1 MQKLNYFLT
10 TREPTYIYNYI
21 VNSSKKNCEKINN
34 KELNFLIFKKKK
46 IPSIKYLLFFLYII
60 LSGKIFKS
68 NRSQISFENI
78 VIGRYVI
85 PSTFYTFES
94 YVNKFILYKSLIKN
108 FFFAGSLLKTC
119 ESYYKKYDINGAY
132 IDHCGYLN
140 GIIFSFFAKKKSIIY
155 TNNYP
160 HGIYFVNYNKNK
172 KKYLSKY
179 ENSLRIN
186 LKKKI
191 NKSQKKKSEKKL
203 FYLTRKKNYIP
214 WLENLIFTDLK
225 NIDYKIFDY
234 VIYAHSFTDGQM
246 WFGYDGFENS
256 VDWLEFTLK
265 KFINTKKN
273 ILIKPHP
280 NYYNNSLSIV
290 AEWDKK
296 IYDKITYKYK
306 KYKNLYFLKSP
317 IHNYLLLKKLNKKC
331 VTISKHGTV
340 LLENS
345 YMKFKSISSTSN
357 FFNKKFKISN
367 AWSNREQYSNLL
379 NYDYT
384 QLNAPNK
391 EDLLELVYALFYIY
405 PSIFSNFY
413 YENILKSS
421 LNLKIN
427 EIHNKGRSSLD
438 KSSLTKFNQINKVT
452 ENNVINKI
460 CKKIWEV
467 RI

>member
-1 MQKLNYFLT
+1 
-10 TREPTYIYNYI
+10 
-21 VNSSKKNCEKINN
+21 
-34 KELNFLIFKKKK
+34 
-46 IPSIKYLLFFLYII
+46 
-60 LSGKIFKS
+60 
-68 NRSQISFENI
+68 
-78 VIGRYVI
+78 
-85 PSTFYTFES
+85 
-94 YVNKFILYKSLIKN
+94 
-108 FFFAGSLLKTC
+108 
-119 ESYYKKYDINGAY
+119 
-132 IDHCGYLN
+132 
-140 GIIFSFFAKKKSIIY
+140 
-155 TNNYP
+155 
-160 HGIYFVNYNKNK
+160 
-172 KKYLSKY
+172 
-179 ENSLRIN
+179 
-186 LKKKI
+186 
-191 NKSQKKKSEKKL
+191 
-203 FYLTRKKNYIP
+203 
-214 WLENLIFTDLK
+214 
-225 NIDYKIFDY
+225 
-234 VIYAHSFTDGQM
+234 
-246 WFGYDGFENS
+246 
-256 VDWLEFTLK
+256 
-265 KFINTKKN
+265 
-273 ILIKPHP
+273 
-280 NYYNNSLSIV
+280 
-290 AEWDKK
+290 
-296 IYDKITYKYK
+296 
-306 KYKNLYFLKSP
+306 
-317 IHNYLLLKKLNKKC
+317 LLKKLNKKC